1 MPTEIKTWRLAEGR
15 RSFVYPMQSS
25 CVICYEVTA
34 QDLPIYLLLMSLQHK
49 SHSEAPLYWAGWTA
63 RCDQCCQV
71 PVPPYSRYRK
81 HRESLG
87 WPVFQSCAEASISV
101 LHAAV
106 LYRLAHR
113 VDDVRPRQVCLLVP
127 VPSSFKFRKYLL
139 IFFLGMSAACVIA
152 SIPNHFCE
160 PLHMVHR
167 IITKLSCS
175 KRLCSTWNWN
185 IALYRVMPVVSC
197 TSKPFVWVRLVEI

>member
-1 MPTEIKTWRLAEGR
+1 MRLGSRNGPALLIICLRRAAVLCQLKLRLEDWLQAEDPLFTQRNRLVLSVMKSQHWTSLFTSYLCPCSISLIVKLHSIGQGELQGVINVVRCQSPLIPATENKG
-15 RSFVYPMQSS
+15 
-25 CVICYEVTA
+25 
-34 QDLPIYLLLMSLQHK
+34 
-49 SHSEAPLYWAGWTA
+49 G
-63 RCDQCCQV
+63 
-71 PVPPYSRYRK
+71 
-81 HRESLG
+81 SLG

-106 LYRLAHR
+106 RYRLAHCIGG
-113 VDDVRPRQVCLLVP
+113 VRPRQARLLVP

-175 KRLCSTWNWN
+175 KRLCST
-185 IALYRVMPVVSC
+185 
-197 TSKPFVWVRLVEI
+197 